1 MKLVGFN
8 FNKISVEKEKQKP
21 EKIKI
26 SSNIEISDIK
36 EVVLKLVDSKE
47 KILNVSFSYSLNY
60 EPNFAKIDFNGSIM
74 LSVDEK
80 MAEEI
85 LSKWKDKETA
95 QDFKL
100 AVLNVIFKKCNV
112 KALQLEEEMNLPFHL
127 PMASLKSSK

>member
-8 FNKISVEKEKQKP
+8 FNKISVEKSKEKN

-26 SSNIEISDIK
+26 SSNIEIAEIK

-47 KILNVSFSYSLNY
+47 KILNVSFSYLLKY
-60 EPNFAKIDFNGSIM
+60 EPDFAKVEFEGSIL
-74 LSVDEK
+74 LSIEEK

-85 LSKWKDKETA
+85 LKKWEDKETA

-112 KALQLEEEMNLPFHL
+112 KALQLEEELNLPFHM